1 MLQPADTSG
10 SPTPHLDPQQA
21 APDIVPPRARRRRR
35 ARRWPW
41 VLAILVVALAAAGAW
56 YAYGAFGE
64 PKISYATVPVERG
77 DIENNITAAGILQPY
92 EFVDVGAQV
101 SGQLRKIHVAVGDKV
116 KVGQLL
122 GEIDPIVLQSRVEG
136 ARAELRALKAQLAD
150 RSAQERLAG
159 QLFDRQKRLRADN
172 ATSVEAYQSA
182 AAGLASGRAQVAVLK
197 AQIQN
202 TESSLKANEANLGYT
217 RIEAPM
223 AGTVVS
229 QTAKQGQTLNAN
241 QQAPVVMRV
250 ADLSTMT
257 VQTQVSEADVGKLK
271 VGMGVYFTT
280 LGQPNKRWTSKVSQ
294 ILPTPEVV
302 NNVVLFSALFNVPN
316 PAGELRTQMTAQVFF
331 IVARAEDAL
340 LVPVAALKPLAR
352 KSRGAGGASGRTEG
366 AATGTGKRA
375 AGRAARRLRR
385 AERTGATGG
394 KDADGGR
401 RFQVQV
407 LKDDGTVE
415 KRTVRVGVTNRVS
428 AEILSGLEAGEQV
441 VIGSYREGDRP
452 QRRRRRG
459 ARLG

>member
-10 SPTPHLDPQQA
+10 SP
-21 APDIVPPRARRRRR
+21 APDVGAPPARRRRR

-41 VLAILVVALAAAGAW
+41 VLAIFVVALGAAGAW
-56 YAYGAFGE
+56 YGYGAFGE
-64 PKISYATVPVERG
+64 PKISYATVPVDRG
-77 DIENNITAAGILQPY
+77 DIENNITAAGILQPF

-116 KVGQLL
+116 TAGQLL
-122 GEIDPIVLQSRVEG
+122 GEIDPIVLQTRVEG
-136 ARAELRALKAQLAD
+136 ARAELLALKAQLAD
-150 RSAQERLAG
+150 RNAQQRLAG
-159 QLFDRQKRLRADN
+159 QLFERQKRLRADN
-172 ATSVEAYQSA
+172 ATSLEAYQSA
-182 AAGLASGRAQVAVLK
+182 AAGLASARAQVAVLK

-229 QTAKQGQTLNAN
+229 QAAKQGQTLNAN

-250 ADLSTMT
+250 ANLSTMT
-257 VQTQVSEADVGKLK
+257 VQTQVSEADIGKLS
-271 VGMGVYFTT
+271 VGMDVYFTT
-280 LGQPNKRWTSKVSQ
+280 LGQPNKRWTSKVTQ

-302 NNVVLFSALFNVPN
+302 NNVVLYSALFNVPN
-316 PAGELRTQMTAQVFF
+316 PTGELRTQMTAQVFF

-340 LVPVAALKPLAR
+340 TVPVAALKPLAR
-352 KSRGAGGASGRTEG
+352 KRRGAGGTSGRTEG
-366 AATGTGKRA
+366 AATSSGKRA

-385 AERTGATGG
+385 AERSGATGG
-394 KDADGGR
+394 KDANGGR

-441 VIGSYREGDRP
+441 VIGSYRDGDRP
-452 QRRRRRG
+452 KRRRRRG